1 MRFWSSLRWKVATNY
16 PRKCTVSSWTCKR
29 LASPWIGTSRTF
41 VMSRL
46 RRWRWTA
53 NSKVVE
59 WWLRSA
65 GESILHERMKNLC
78 NTLSISFWILEY
90 PSWRIYS
97 PWKLHPNVS
106 WSQQIRG
113 LHPSVWLF
121 RYLEH
126 SGCVGM
132 CVNMCKIPTQE
143 FFTNSLGMPLTMTPS
158 KYMTRV
164 QRKWEHDSFVFC

>member
-1 MRFWSSLRWKVATNY
+1 MACPL
-16 PRKCTVSSWTCKR
+16 
-29 LASPWIGTSRTF
+29 IGASRTF
-41 VMSRL
+41 VMSRW

-65 GESILHERMKNLC
+65 GESILHEQMKLC
-78 NTLSISFWILEY
+78 GTLCPCSFESLHIQAAEHVHLE
-90 PSWRIYS
+90 
-97 PWKLHPNVS
+97 KLHPNAS

-121 RYLEH
+121 RYLEN

-158 KYMTRV
+158 KYMTGV
-164 QRKWEHDSFVFC
+164 QRKWEHDSFLFCKS